1 MRTSRVVS
9 IAIKDL
15 KAATRDGRILLALLM
30 PIGLGLIYNLAMP
43 DVRKPAVTVA
53 VAVTGQSVLPDL
65 LAGAIRPNVNLTL
78 RQLDSQQKVED
89 LINSKKADVGLVIP
103 AGFDDAV
110 RAGSTPEL
118 TVVRPSSGASYG
130 ADYVVAALDAVL
142 RGLAG
147 QGPPAKVVIVSVVP
161 GGTNLLSVMEQ
172 IGLRKYMVL
181 GSLVML
187 VAMIAIYI
195 LPVLITEEYEKKT
208 ADALLM
214 IASQKELILGKALVG
229 LTYIAVAV
237 PLLLLVTGTAIANL
251 PLFIATIGVLGFL
264 LIGVG
269 LLMGGLVRTVS
280 QLNTWSSIPLL
291 LLILPAFIS
300 AIGLPAW
307 LEKVLGATPGAIA
320 VQLLTDS
327 LSARAIYGNW
337 LLSFAILG
345 AYCLVSYVALLRT
358 LSVREA

>member
-1 MRTSRVVS
+1 MHLRRVIS
-9 IAIKDL
+9 IAVKDL

-43 DVRKPAVTVA
+43 EARKPAVTVA
-53 VAVTGQSVLPDL
+53 VADSGRSVLPEM
-65 LAGAIRPNVNLTL
+65 LAKAVKPNVDLTL
-78 RQLDSQQKVED
+78 RQLESQAKVEEQ
-89 LINSKKADVGLVIP
+89 INGKKADVGLVIP

-110 RAGSTPEL
+110 RAGGSPQL

-130 ADYVVAALDAVL
+130 ADYVTAALDAVL
-142 RGLAG
+142 RSLAG
-147 QGPPAKVVIVSVVP
+147 QQPPATIVMAPVAPS
-161 GGTNLLSVMEQ
+161 GSDILSIIQQ

-214 IASQKELILGKALVG
+214 IASQGELVLGKALVG
-229 LTYIAVAV
+229 LAYITVAV
-237 PLLLLVTGTAIANL
+237 PLLMLVTRTSVTGV
-251 PLFIATIGVLGFL
+251 PLFIATVGVLAFL

-269 LLMGGLVRTVS
+269 LLLGGLVRTVS

-291 LLILPAFIS
+291 VLIIPAFIAS
-300 AIGLPAW
+300 IGLPSW
-307 LEKVLGATPGAIA
+307 LEKALGATPGALA
-320 VQLLTDS
+320 VRLLTDS
-327 LSARAIYGNW
+327 LSARAIYGDW

-345 AYCLVSYVALLRT
+345 GYCVVCYVALLRM
-358 LSVREA
+358 LSLREA